1 MNRMFEK
8 SIVVALFALTLMTF
22 TISANGLPD
31 LTVTS
36 VATGTPSFIS
46 PSEANLPLTV
56 TIRNAGDST
65 STRFKLSVDVID
77 SSGRFVKP
85 FTVPASGDRWY
96 PWKTGL
102 ARGAT
107 YSFRGTLYIGMS
119 GGASLHG
126 QRITVIPRVD
136 SCSGDEFMPDYCRVR
151 ESNEA
156 NNEYSRSVTLP

>member
-1 MNRMFEK
+1 MTK
-8 SIVVALFALTLMTF
+8 KLVAVMLLCIMILAT
-22 TISANGLPD
+22 SANGLPD
-31 LTVTS
+31 LTVTGI
-36 VATGTPSFIS
+36 ATGSPAFIN

-56 TIRNAGDST
+56 TVRNAGDAT
-65 STRFKLSVDVID
+65 GTRFKLSVDVID

-102 ARGAT
+102 ARGES
-107 YSFRGTLYIGMS
+107 YSFRGSLYIGIPR
-119 GGASLHG
+119 GPSLHG
-126 QRITVIPRVD
+126 QRITIIPRVD

-156 NNEYSRSVTLP
+156 NNEMRRSITLP

>member
-1 MNRMFEK
+1 MNKRLDVLAVILLYFM
-8 SIVVALFALTLMTF
+8 ILAV
-22 TISANGLPD
+22 SANGLPD
-31 LTVTS
+31 LTVTGI
-36 VATGTPSFIS
+36 ATGAPSFIS

-56 TIRNAGDST
+56 TIQNTGDAT
-65 STRFKLSVDVID
+65 GTRFKLSVDVID

-85 FTVPASGDRWY
+85 FTVPGQSDRWY

-102 ARGAT
+102 ARGAS
-107 YSFRGTLYIGMS
+107 YSFRGTLYVGIP

-126 QRITVIPRVD
+126 QRITIIPRVD

-156 NNEYSRSVTLP
+156 NNENSRSITLP

>member
-1 MNRMFEK
+1 MNKRLD
-8 SIVVALFALTLMTF
+8 VLALILLYFMILAV
-22 TISANGLPD
+22 SSNGLPD
-31 LTVTS
+31 LTVTGI
-36 VATGTPSFIS
+36 ATGAPSFIS

-56 TIRNAGDST
+56 TIQNIGDT
-65 STRFKLSVDVID
+65 TGTRFKLSVDVID

-85 FTVPASGDRWY
+85 FTIAGQGDRWY

-102 ARGAT
+102 ARGAS
-107 YSFRGTLYIGMS
+107 YSFRGTLYVGIP

-126 QRITVIPRVD
+126 QRITIIPRVD

-156 NNEYSRSVTLP
+156 NNENRRSITLP

>member
-1 MNRMFEK
+1 MSKKPM
-8 SIVVALFALTLMTF
+8 SIIAIAACLMILAT
-22 TISANGLPD
+22 SANGLPD
-31 LTVTS
+31 LTVTAA
-36 VATGTPSFIS
+36 ATGTPSFIN

-56 TIRNAGDST
+56 TIKNQGDAT
-65 STRFKLSVDVID
+65 GTRFKLSVDVVD

-85 FTVPASGDRWY
+85 FTVPGQADRWY

-107 YSFRGTLYIGMS
+107 YSFRGTLYIGIP
-119 GGASLHG
+119 GGPSLHG
-126 QRITVIPRVD
+126 QRITLIPRVD

-151 ESNEA
+151 ESNEG